1 MTTNNDEQPDL
12 LRRLNRLNPTVVVF
26 GTLALFL
33 AVLFLPDLLGG
44 VLILI
49 LVGALGWLL
58 TKTWPVLAPVARTLR
73 VLVIALLL
81 AVAAVKILG

>member
-12 LRRLNRLNPTVVVF
+12 LNRLSRLNPTVVVF

-44 VLILI
+44 LLILI
-49 LVGALGWLL
+49 LAGALGWLL
-58 TKTWPVLAPVARTLR
+58 TRTWPVLAPAARTLR